1 MYTSNIIVKQE
12 NRNGS
17 SNLSVMFSLC
27 KSLEILLTD
36 KDIMFMKL
44 HLRLH

>member
-1 MYTSNIIVKQE
+1 MYTSSIIVKQE

-17 SNLSVMFSLC
+17 SNLSVMFFLY

-36 KDIMFMKL
+36 KDITFMKL
-44 HLRLH
+44 HLRLY